1 MRQNK
6 PLLGEDLKVV
16 NVGLSLFADTLRSSG
31 TPVTDVD
38 WRPPAESDQRLTKTL
53 RSIQKRN
60 ASGHLNIIDEANRTA
75 HQRML
80 DAQPALVDVAPAGEA
95 IAGLEDRTLL
105 HAGPPIEWPDMCGPM
120 QAAIL
125 GAIRY
130 EGWTHTDTGAVTAL
144 ENGEITLQPNHN
156 LGAVGPMTGIPSPS
170 MPVFVVENRAFGNHA
185 YCTINEGIGK
195 VMRFG
200 ANDDTVIQRLE
211 WLQNGLAPVLREAVQ
226 SAGGVELRPIVA
238 RALTMGDEMH
248 QRNVAATSLL
258 LRTLAPHIADA
269 SSIGNNVSDILKFLA
284 DNDQFFLNLAMAIG
298 KATMDPTRDIPNST
312 VVTAMSRNGTEFGI
326 RVSATGDRWFT
337 APSLMPQGLYFPGC
351 TADDA
356 NPDMGDSA
364 IIETMGLGGFAMG
377 AAPAV
382 VGFVGAGT
390 FQDALAY
397 TREMG
402 EITVGRNPNLALPT
416 LDFQGAPCGIDVRK
430 VVESSI
436 TPVINTGIAHREPG
450 VGQVGAG
457 IVRAPMACFTQ
468 ALEAIDQLLSET
480 ANA

>member
-16 NVGLSLFADTLRSSG
+16 NVGLSLFAHALRASG
-31 TPVTDVD
+31 IPVTDLD
-38 WRPPAESDQRLTKTL
+38 WRPPAESDFHLTETL
-53 RSIQKRN
+53 RSIQKKN

-80 DAQPALVDVAPAGEA
+80 DAQPVLVDVAPAEEV
-95 IAGLEDRTLL
+95 IDGLEDRMLL
-105 HAGPPIEWPDMCGPM
+105 HAGPPIEWQDMCGPM
-120 QAAIL
+120 QAAVL

-130 EGWTHTDTGAVTAL
+130 EKWTHTDTGAVTAL
-144 ENGEITLQPNHN
+144 ESGEITLQPNHDF
-156 LGAVGPMTGIPSPS
+156 GAVGPMTGITSPS
-170 MPVFVVENRAFGNHA
+170 MPVFVVENRAFGNRA

-200 ANDDTVIQRLE
+200 ANDDTVIQRLQ
-211 WLQNGLAPVLREAVQ
+211 WLQTGLAPVLREAVQ
-226 SAGGVELRPIVA
+226 AAGGVELRPIVS

-258 LRTLAPHIADA
+258 MRTLAPHIAGA
-269 SSIGNNVSDILKFLA
+269 NSISNNIADILRFLA

-312 VVTAMSRNGTEFGI
+312 MVTAMSRNGTEFGI
-326 RVSATGDRWFT
+326 RVSATGDQWFT
-337 APSLMPQGLYFPGC
+337 ADSLMPQGLYFPGF
-351 TADDA
+351 TEADA
-356 NPDMGDSA
+356 NPDMGDST
-364 IIETMGLGGFAMG
+364 IVETMGLGGFAMG

-390 FQDALAY
+390 FQDALGY

-402 EITVGRNPNLALPT
+402 EITVGPNPNLALPT

-430 VVESSI
+430 VV
-436 TPVINTGIAHREPG
+436 
-450 VGQVGAG
+450 
-457 IVRAPMACFTQ
+457 
-468 ALEAIDQLLSET
+468 
-480 ANA
+480 